1 MRTMPLVALLA
12 GAILIAASCSGDFSG
27 TFADQA
33 GVTTYEFRADGRV
46 DISVLG
52 TTVAAEFKLDDDR
65 ILVTSPQGT
74 VVLTRNDDRLYG
86 PMGLELVRQ
95 RE

>member
-1 MRTMPLVALLA
+1 MRTKPLAALFG
-12 GAILIAASCSGDFSG
+12 GALIVAASCSGAFSG
-27 TFADQA
+27 TYADEA
-33 GVTTYEFRADGRV
+33 GITSYEFRADGRV
-46 DISVLG
+46 HISVLG
-52 TTVAAEFKLDDDR
+52 ATVAAEYKIDGDR
-65 ILVTSPQGT
+65 VLVTSPQGT